1 MQALEHWCRK
11 ITAGYNNVNVTNM
24 TSSWRNGLAFCA
36 LIHHFRPDL
45 IDFGSLSPENIY
57 DNNQLAFSVAEQ
69 QLGIPALLDPE
80 DMVKCPVPDRLSILT
95 YLSQFF
101 QVLAAPKSKG
111 GDSPMTRLK
120 QPAVEAVSGVREAG
134 SSGAA
139 GSGAA
144 GSGAATTGAAT
155 SVKDTSLEM
164 RGQYKAEVLC

>member
-1 MQALEHWCRK
+1 MGEKRGMQALEHWCRK

-24 TSSWRNGLAFCA
+24 TSSWRDGLAFCA

-45 IDFGSLSPENIY
+45 IDFASLSPENIY

-80 DMVKCPVPDRLSILT
+80 DMVKCAVPDRLSILT

-101 QVLAAPKSKG
+101 QVLAAPKTK
-111 GDSPMTRLK
+111 GDSPTTCIKR
-120 QPAVEAVSGVREAG
+120 PVPSDSATPTTP
-134 SSGAA
+134 SSTG
-139 GSGAA
+139 
-144 GSGAATTGAAT
+144 TTP
-155 SVKDTSLEM
+155 VKDSSLEM